1 MKILIVCSGNV
12 KEVSL
17 QLHHA
22 FIFEQIES
30 VKNDYSIDY
39 DTYFVKGKGI
49 SGYLSNLPELRKKIK
64 AYKPDIVH
72 AHFGLSGLLS
82 VLQLITPVV
91 ITFHGSDLNLKAVR
105 QLSKVAVKLA
115 KYSIFVSH
123 KIFKKSNAS
132 RNCTVI
138 PCGVDLD
145 VFYPL
150 DKQAARIKL
159 KMDLEKKYVLFS
171 SGFDRTVKNP
181 NLAFEALKKI
191 PENYQLIELK
201 DKSREQVNLLLNA
214 SDVLLLTSFSEGSP
228 QVIKEAMASNCPIV
242 ATDVGDISEV
252 ISDIEGCF
260 ITSFDPAD
268 VASKIQQAIKLNKR
282 THGREKIKHFDNHI
296 IAKKIFDVYQMVVSK
311 K

>member
-12 KEVSL
+12 NEVSL

-30 VKNDYSIDY
+30 VKNGYSIDY
-39 DTYFVKGKGI
+39 DTYFVIGKGI
-49 SGYLSNLPELRKKIK
+49 RGYLSNLTELKKKIK
-64 AYKPDIVH
+64 AYKPDIIH

-82 VLQLITPVV
+82 VLQRITPVV
-91 ITFHGSDLNLKAVR
+91 ITFHGSDLNMKNVR
-105 QLSKVAVKLA
+105 RFSKIAIKLA
-115 KYSIFVSH
+115 KYSIFVSD
-123 KIFKKSNAS
+123 KIFKKSNTY
-132 RNCTVI
+132 RNYAVI

-150 DKQAARIKL
+150 DKQAARFKL

-171 SGFDRTVKNP
+171 SGFDRPVKNP
-181 NLAFEALKKI
+181 DLAFDALKKV
-191 PENYQLIELK
+191 PDNYQLIELK

-252 ISDIEGCF
+252 ISGTEGCF
-260 ITSFDPAD
+260 ITSFDSDD
-268 VASKIQQAIKLNKR
+268 VASKIQQVIEFNKR
-282 THGREKIKHFDNHI
+282 TDGREKIKHLDNKI
-296 IAKKIFDVYQMVVSK
+296 IAKKVFNIYQMVISY
-311 K
+311 